1 MKKANNRGFTLIEM
15 LVVIGIIAIL
25 VGTSIAGFS
34 GISKSAEKAKCQEL
48 VANAATA
55 LTALFQE
62 EGCWPKKLA
71 AEGKTDGRLDEK
83 VCVALAKSRY
93 FSLSYDAQTMK
104 LTGHDRFGI
113 LTPWGATAVKRIGVK
128 ADLSTKVNSL
138 STVEDHVLY
147 YALDL
152 DGDGVIKGANVGGES
167 VDVRATA
174 IVWSIG
180 KSGGNKGKPWPYKTG
195 LKKDD
200 IYSWTPAQTKDVK

>member
-1 MKKANNRGFTLIEM
+1 MREKFNRGFTLIEM
-15 LVVIGIIAIL
+15 LVVLGIIAIL
-25 VGTSIAGFS
+25 VGTSIAGYS
-34 GISKSAEKAKCQEL
+34 SMTKTAEKAKGQEL
-48 VANAATA
+48 VSNTATA

-62 EGCWPKKLA
+62 EGVWPKKLA
-71 AEGKTDGRLDEK
+71 SDGKSDGRLNDR
-83 VCVALAKSRY
+83 VCVALAKGRY
-93 FSLSYDAQTMK
+93 FSLSYDANAEK

-113 LTPWGATAVKRIGVK
+113 ITPWGMNVVKRLGTK
-128 ADLSTKVNSL
+128 AEQSSKVTPN

-180 KSGGNKGKPWPYKTG
+180 KSGGNNGKPWPYKQG
-195 LKKDD
+195 RRKDD

>member
-1 MKKANNRGFTLIEM
+1 MREKFNRGFTLIEM

-25 VGTSIAGFS
+25 VGASIAGFS
-34 GISKSAEKAKCQEL
+34 SMTKTAEKAKAQEL
-48 VANAATA
+48 VSNAATA

-62 EGCWPKKLA
+62 DGFWPKKLA
-71 AEGKTDGRLDEK
+71 IDGKTEGRLNEN
-83 VCVALAKSRY
+83 VCVPLAKGRY
-93 FSLSYDAQTMK
+93 FSLTYDAETKK

-113 LTPWGATAVKRIGVK
+113 ITPWAMNLVKRLGTK
-128 ADLSTKVNSL
+128 AELSSKVSPNA
-138 STVEDHVLY
+138 TIEDHVLY

-180 KSGGNKGKPWPYKTG
+180 KSGGNKGKPWPYKQG
-195 LKKDD
+195 LRKDD
-200 IYSWTPAQTKDVK
+200 IYSWTPAQTKEVK

>member
-34 GISKSAEKAKCQEL
+34 GITKSAEKAKGQEL